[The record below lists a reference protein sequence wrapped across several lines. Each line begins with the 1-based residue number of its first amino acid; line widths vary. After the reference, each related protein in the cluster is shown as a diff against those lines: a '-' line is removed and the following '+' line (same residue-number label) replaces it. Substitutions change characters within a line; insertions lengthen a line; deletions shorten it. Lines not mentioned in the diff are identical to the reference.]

1 MSSYSF
7 MSSDDDQSKIGEIDD
22 DLNEAARQAAGAD
35 ATAGDAAAA
44 VLEPELKHTYTS
56 QTQSQIALSQ

>member
-7 MSSDDDQSKIGEIDD
+7 ISSDDDQGEIGERGD

-35 ATAGDAAAA
+35 ATDGDAAA
-44 VLEPELKHTYTS
+44 VLGAAELKHT
-56 QTQSQIALSQ
+56 

>member
-7 MSSDDDQSKIGEIDD
+7 MSSDDDQSKRGEIDD

-35 ATAGDAAAA
+35 APAAL
-44 VLEPELKHTYTS
+44 VMPPRPC
-56 QTQSQIALSQ
+56 

>member
-7 MSSDDDQSKIGEIDD
+7 MSSDDDQGEIGEIDD
-22 DLNEAARQAAGAD
+22 DLNEAARH

-44 VLEPELKHTYTS
+44 VLEPERKHTYTL